1 MRIEYE
7 KLIRDRIPEI
17 MDEAGVRY
25 EVTTMDDEAYRA
37 SLRTKLVEEARE
49 VLEASSEEELA
60 KELADLLEVVHAV
73 MTAEGLDASTVGA
86 VRRAR
91 RESRGGF
98 ERRLKLHWT
107 EEKGGHG

>member
-37 SLRTKLVEEARE
+37 SLRTKLVEEAR
-49 VLEASSEEELA
+49 
-60 KELADLLEVVHAV
+60 
-73 MTAEGLDASTVGA
+73 
-86 VRRAR
+86 
-91 RESRGGF
+91 
-98 ERRLKLHWT
+98 
-107 EEKGGHG
+107 

>member
-1 MRIEYE
+1 MRIPYD

-17 MDEAGVRY
+17 MDRAGVRY
-25 EVTTMDDEAYRA
+25 EVTTMDDGAYRA
-37 SLRTKLVEEARE
+37 SLRSKLVEEASE
-49 VLEASSEEELA
+49 VLEASSGEELA

-73 MTAEGLDASTVGA
+73 MTTEGLDASTVGA

-98 ERRLKLHWT
+98 DRRLKLHWT
-107 EEKGGHG
+107 EDAAEDA